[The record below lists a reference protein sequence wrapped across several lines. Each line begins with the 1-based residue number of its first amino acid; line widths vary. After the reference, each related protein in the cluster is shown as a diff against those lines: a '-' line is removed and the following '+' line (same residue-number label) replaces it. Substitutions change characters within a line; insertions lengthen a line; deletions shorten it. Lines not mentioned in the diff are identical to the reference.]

1 MNTVKI
7 ALISNWDK
15 MANMFLQIHFIEKT
29 GKWET
34 VNKNECQILTKLKLA
49 ARFSMDKPDPPNAY
63 DLLLREA
70 GKKGIGLE
78 TFSEEEE

>member
-1 MNTVKI
+1 MNTVKT
-7 ALISNWDK
+7 ALISSWHK
-15 MANMFLQIHFIEKT
+15 MANMFLHIYFVEET
-29 GKWET
+29 GRWET

-78 TFSEEEE
+78 TFSEEE

>member
-1 MNTVKI
+1 MNTVKTAAI
-7 ALISNWDK
+7 VNWDK
-15 MANMFLQIHFIEKT
+15 TTNMFLQIYFVEET
-29 GKWET
+29 GRWES

-78 TFSEEEE
+78 TFSEEE